1 MSGSESP
8 RETVLRAAT
17 AGGDTAMER
26 FRSGLAEETK
36 GDAERVVN
44 AVDVV
49 TEADRA
55 AQRRVIERIRSVRT
69 DGAVVGEE
77 EDEAKTVPG
86 EGLAWIVDPI
96 DGTYN
101 YVRDMVY
108 WATCVAVV
116 RDGEPLAAATV
127 LPALGER
134 FVAGAEEVRHDGRTV
149 SVSDRTDPATFV
161 VTPIALPPFGR
172 RHASRAG
179 IADLF
184 ERFGDVRRI
193 GSIQITLALIAS
205 GALEGTVTA
214 STTNPWD
221 TVGGVHMVRLA
232 GGTVTD
238 ADGNPWRPDSR
249 GLVASN
255 GTAHEEL
262 LAVAKRLDGRDGTAT
277 PGGTGTDG

>member
-1 MSGSESP
+1 MSDA
-8 RETVLRAAT
+8 RARAAV
-17 AGGDTAMER
+17 AHRAAVDGGSVAATYGDDLEVA
-26 FRSGLAEETK
+26 TK
-36 GDAERVVN
+36 DGRT
-44 AVDVV
+44 DVV
-49 TEADRA
+49 TAADGA
-55 AQRRVIERIRSVRT
+55 AQERVIERIAEAYPE
-69 DGAVVGEE
+69 DPIVGEE
-77 EDEAKTVPG
+77 EGDGVLDAVPG
-86 EGLAWIVDPI
+86 DGLAWIVDPI

>member
-1 MSGSESP
+1 MTDGTVE
-8 RETVLRAAT
+8 ETVRRAAE
-17 AGGDTAMER
+17 AGGDVALEG
-26 FRSGLAEETK
+26 FRRGSVGETK
-36 GDAERVVN
+36 GGAERVVN

-55 AQRRVIERIRSVRT
+55 AQRRVVERIREDRT
-69 DGAVVGEE
+69 DGVVVGEE
-77 EDEAKTVPG
+77 EDERKTVP
-86 EGLAWIVDPI
+86 ERGLAWVIDPI

-101 YVRDMVY
+101 YVRDMVH
-108 WATCVAVV
+108 WATCVAAV

-127 LPALGER
+127 LPALGDR
-134 FVAGAEEVRHDGRTV
+134 FVAGSDRVAFDGRGV
-149 SVSDRTDPATFV
+149 SVSARTDPATFV
-161 VTPIALPPFGR
+161 VTPIALPPYGR
-172 RHASRAG
+172 RHGYREG
-179 IADLF
+179 IGDLF

-205 GALEGTVTA
+205 GSLDGTVTA

-238 ADGNPWRPDSR
+238 VEGDPWTPDSR

-255 GTAHEEL
+255 GNAHEEL
-262 LAVAKRLDGRDGTAT
+262 LAVAERFDGRHGEDAT
-277 PGGTGTDG
+277 DTGG